1 MKLSVMRLSGAQ
13 LFVLGS
19 TKRGLSLG
27 ERLMLVSNITTQNKI
42 KVLISFG
49 LLTLYH
55 LSKYGA
61 VNPDHKIIHLH
72 ILS

>member
-1 MKLSVMRLSGAQ
+1 
-13 LFVLGS
+13 
-19 TKRGLSLG
+19 
-27 ERLMLVSNITTQNKI
+27 MLVSNITTQNKI

>member
-1 MKLSVMRLSGAQ
+1 
-13 LFVLGS
+13 
-19 TKRGLSLG
+19 
-27 ERLMLVSNITTQNKI
+27 MLVSNIKTQNKI

-61 VNPDHKIIHLH
+61 GNPDHKIIHLH